1 MKYNAVDT
9 PLFVCLFCF
18 LFYFQTITSTLSGF
32 IVVWIV
38 FSASLLAGWNVILV
52 NKSCN
57 SLHLQ
62 WMDIKYWL
70 NGGVRFFVV
79 AAKNSYSSV
88 PIRKLFSP
96 NITSAEITGLDPY
109 TVYNVSV
116 VVIDGNGSPFKST
129 VLQARTDT
137 EGEYSVRQST
147 KLLSWV
153 QQDAKAWMQLHYFHC
168 RLHYPLFHS
177 LINHYPGTLRYL
189 QKCTQLQK

>member
-1 MKYNAVDT
+1 MRDWLLASPRMVLKQARIMKYNAVDT

-18 LFYFQTITSTLSGF
+18 LFYFQTIKLTLSGF

-62 WMDIKYWL
+62 WMDVKYWL
-70 NGGVRFFVV
+70 NGGVRFFFV

-129 VLQARTDT
+129 VLYTRTD
-137 EGEYSVRQST
+137 ESGEW
-147 KLLSWV
+147 KL
-153 QQDAKAWMQLHYFHC
+153 F
-168 RLHYPLFHS
+168 
-177 LINHYPGTLRYL
+177 
-189 QKCTQLQK
+189 